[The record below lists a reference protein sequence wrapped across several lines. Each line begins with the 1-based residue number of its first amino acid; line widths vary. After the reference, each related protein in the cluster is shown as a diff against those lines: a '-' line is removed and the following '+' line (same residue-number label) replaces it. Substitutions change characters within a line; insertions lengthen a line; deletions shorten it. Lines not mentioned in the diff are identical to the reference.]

1 MATSKSQLKANA
13 KWKDKNKDKQ
23 RKYQYRSYAK
33 SFIRNM
39 ADEKDLDEL
48 SALIEERR
56 GKIND

>member
-13 KWKDKNKDKQ
+13 KWKNKNKDKQ

-39 ADEKDLDEL
+39 ADENDLDEL
-48 SALIEERR
+48 SALIENRR
-56 GKIND
+56 KELK

>member
-1 MATSKSQLKANA
+1 MATNKSQLKANA

-56 GKIND
+56 QSDFK